1 MRYQKLNR
9 NMLEI
14 IVEKNIESQHV
25 NLNGEQVASV
35 CEIIGVQVGRD
46 TEGYQ
51 THYRG
56 QYITLSVWLKQ
67 GVSLERF
74 LGEERRE
81 YTTDLIFWTKSDWGT
96 PYL

>member
-9 NMLEI
+9 NVLEI

-35 CEIIGVQVGRD
+35 CEIIGVQVGQH

-67 GVSLERF
+67 GVSLKGSWGR
-74 LGEERRE
+74 GGVSIP
-81 YTTDLIFWTKSDWGT
+81 LI
-96 PYL
+96 